1 VLELEAQPRHSQS
14 REILTRT
21 PLPGSDSRGLRHRW
35 SLLGVGFCRS
45 CCILP
50 NVPADKGKW
59 SSPIAPPR
67 FAARGR
73 AKCAGR
79 SVRSSASHR
88 RRRHNELCWR
98 WVRVLA
104 NLPAAGDGHAPEAP
118 PAGETLS
125 TRDAESLGRKNG
137 DKREP
142 ECACW
147 GAERQRGEEMPVCA
161 PHVGEWMRTRL

>member
-67 FAARGR
+67 FAARSR
-73 AKCAGR
+73 AECAGR

-104 NLPAAGDGHAPEAP
+104 TLPARGRWARSGGASCRRNPKHKRCRV
-118 PAGETLS
+118 AGE
-125 TRDAESLGRKNG
+125 K
-137 DKREP
+137 K
-142 ECACW
+142 W
-147 GAERQRGEEMPVCA
+147 RQE
-161 PHVGEWMRTRL
+161 RTRVRVLGSGMATGRGNACVRPTRG